1 MKKIGKHRGE
11 SNGELII
18 HKLKNAQHLLPK
30 KTAITESESSDS
42 DSESY

>member
-18 HKLKNAQHLLPK
+18 HKLKNAQNMHQVVL
-30 KTAITESESSDS
+30 
-42 DSESY
+42 